1 MDGDLSA
8 LCHPMLPVRR
18 AAGGG
23 SLAAIEISL
32 PRRLYAMN
40 IAPSRYRD
48 SSGRAIMNETK
59 SNEYHGML
67 FGCSCCAGGIH
78 QRKAIRQWSRRG
90 FLSTGIAG
98 ALATTLALPQ
108 RARAQSTLSPDA
120 ALQALLDGN
129 KRFAEKRLTSFN
141 EDLAML
147 QQNTVAKQ
155 EPFAGVLACADSRV
169 PVELVFDQTIGH
181 LFVARVAGNVATSE
195 IIASLEYG
203 AAVLGTKAILVL
215 AHANCG
221 AIKATIEGKAEPGQ
235 ISQLYAPIRP
245 AVEAAGSD
253 PTAVSKAN
261 AKIQAHLLATASPVL
276 AGLIKESKLKIAAGY
291 FDLASGTVSLVG

>member
-1 MDGDLSA
+1 
-8 LCHPMLPVRR
+8 MLPMQ
-18 AAGGG
+18 AGGG

-40 IAPSRYRD
+40 IDPNRHRD
-48 SSGRAIMNETK
+48 SIGWTIMNETK
-59 SNEYHGML
+59 SNEHHGVL

-78 QRKAIRQWSRRG
+78 QAKMIRQWSRRG
-90 FLSTGIAG
+90 FLATGIAG

-129 KRFAEKRLTSFN
+129 KRFAEKRLTSVN
-141 EDLAML
+141 EDLAIL

-215 AHANCG
+215 GHANCG

-261 AKIQAHLLATASPVL
+261 AKFQAHLLATASPLL
-276 AGLIKESKLKIAAGY
+276 AGLIKEAKLKIAAGY
-291 FDLASGTVSLVG
+291 FDLATGTVSLVG